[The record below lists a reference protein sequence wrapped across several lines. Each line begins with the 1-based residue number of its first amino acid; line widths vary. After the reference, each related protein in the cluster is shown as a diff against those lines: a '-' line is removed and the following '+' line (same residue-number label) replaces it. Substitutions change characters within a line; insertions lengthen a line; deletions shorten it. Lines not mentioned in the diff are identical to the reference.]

1 MLRRRRNAL
10 VLAAVLPLGA
20 LAGCRAS
27 GEIDVD
33 ENDGDTGIE
42 VDVGDDGEG

>member
-10 VLAAVLPLGA
+10 IVAALVALAS

-33 ENDGDTGIE
+33 ENDGDAGVE
-42 VDVGDDGEG
+42 VDVGR

>member
-1 MLRRRRNAL
+1 MPRERRKAL
-10 VLAAVLPLGA
+10 FLAALLVVGS

-33 ENDGDTGIE
+33 ENEGDAGVEI
-42 VDVGDDGEG
+42 DVGS

>member
-1 MLRRRRNAL
+1 MFRRRRNAL
-10 VLAAVLPLGA
+10 LMTALLIVGS

-33 ENDGDTGIE
+33 ENDGDSGVE
-42 VDVGDDGEG
+42 VDVGEDR

>member
-1 MLRRRRNAL
+1 MLRERRNGL
-10 VLAAVLPLGA
+10 ILAALLVVGS

-33 ENDGDTGIE
+33 ENDGDAGVEI
-42 VDVGDDGEG
+42 DVGS

>member
-10 VLAAVLPLGA
+10 IVAALVALTS

-33 ENDGDTGIE
+33 ENDGDAGVE
-42 VDVGDDGEG
+42 VDVGR

>member
-1 MLRRRRNAL
+1 MAAL
-10 VLAAVLPLGA
+10 LVVGT

-33 ENDGDTGIE
+33 ENDGDAGVEI
-42 VDVGDDGEG
+42 DVGS

>member
-1 MLRRRRNAL
+1 MLRQRRNAL
-10 VLAAVLPLGA
+10 VMAALLVVGT

-33 ENDGDTGIE
+33 ENDGDAGVEI
-42 VDVGDDGEG
+42 DVGS

>member
-10 VLAAVLPLGA
+10 LMTALLIVGS

-33 ENDGDTGIE
+33 ENDGDTGVE
-42 VDVGDDGEG
+42 VDLGDER

>member
-10 VLAAVLPLGA
+10 VMAALLVVGT

-33 ENDGDTGIE
+33 ENDGDAGVEI
-42 VDVGDDGEG
+42 DVGS